1 MEKGAASRIL
11 VVDDD
16 RLLRRI
22 MAEGLAAEGASC
34 SEAAS
39 GAEALK
45 AAITLKPDIC
55 LLDQN
60 LPDMDGL
67 AVLAAMISRRELSA
81 MRVYLL
87 TGSEDEEL
95 ASRAKSLGARGVLKK
110 PCTPSDVMRVISRDA
125 ARFDRGTSVIGEP

>member
-60 LPDMDGL
+60 LPDMDGV
-67 AVLAAMISRRELSA
+67 AVLAAMISIPELSA

-110 PCTPSDVMRVISRDA
+110 PCTPSDVMRVIRE
-125 ARFDRGTSVIGEP
+125 R

>member
-1 MEKGAASRIL
+1 MEKAEAARIL

-16 RLLRRI
+16 KLLRRI

-110 PCTPSDVMRVISRDA
+110 PCTPSDVMRVIR
-125 ARFDRGTSVIGEP
+125 EH

>member
-45 AAITLKPDIC
+45 AAIMLKPDIC

-110 PCTPSDVMRVISRDA
+110 PCTPSDVMRVIR
-125 ARFDRGTSVIGEP
+125 EP